1 MSEVPQLVKPNALVR
16 AVCLLWLVPKRE
28 FLKRFRVGRTVTER
42 VSGLELIILPDV
54 FNPVVFRTGRFFA
67 ESLDELLPAGH
78 DTEIE
83 RTALD
88 LGTGSGIIAIIAAK
102 LGYTVDAVDLNDEA
116 VRCARD
122 NAERNNVRAS
132 IRIFHG
138 DLFAPLPRKT
148 YDLILF
154 SPPSFR
160 GKPASKFELC
170 WQAEDV
176 FERFAAELPGRL
188 AEDGQALVLQTSDG
202 DEEGLMAALA
212 ETGLRISIA
221 KRRHFGVEILTIY
234 RLQHCR

>member
-1 MSEVPQLVKPNALVR
+1 MSELPRLVRPNVLVR

-28 FLKRFRVGRTVTER
+28 FLKRFRVGRTVAER
-42 VSGLELIILPDV
+42 VSGLELVILPDV

-67 ESLDELLPAGH
+67 ESLKELLPA
-78 DTEIE
+78 DRDAEVE
-83 RTALD
+83 KTALD
-88 LGTGSGIIAIIAAK
+88 LGTGSGVLAITAAK
-102 LGYTVDAVDLNDEA
+102 FGYSVDAVDLNDEA

-122 NAERNNVRAS
+122 NAERNNVGAS
-132 IRIFHG
+132 TRVFHG
-138 DLFAPLPRKT
+138 DLFAPLPPRK

-160 GKPASKFELC
+160 GKPASKFGLC

-188 AEDGQALVLQTSDG
+188 AKDGQALILQTSDG
-202 DEEGLMAALA
+202 DEEGLVAALA
-212 ETGLRISIA
+212 ETGLCISIA

-234 RLQHCR
+234 RLQHCA